1 MMRMAFVAAVA
12 LVVSVACGG
21 GDAASDSTTS
31 SDGTASATVAATT
44 VATATVGSGDVFEL
58 KVGQCFDDPDQ
69 FENVTDLEMLAC
81 DEAHDNEVYALFD
94 LPAGTFPGVSV
105 IEDLAGTGCHDA
117 FAGYVGLDYASS
129 VLDFS
134 WLAPTPRSWESGDQ
148 EVVCIVYDLDLK
160 KLTDSVKDS
169 AM

>member
-1 MMRMAFVAAVA
+1 MMRIGFVAAVT

-21 GDAASDSTTS
+21 GDAAGDSTPAET
-31 SDGTASATVAATT
+31 TATGTVAATS
-44 VATATVGSGDVFEL
+44 VASAATVGSGDVFKL

-69 FENVTDLEMLAC
+69 FENVTDLEMIAC

-94 LPAGTFPGVSV
+94 LPDGTFPGVSV
-105 IEDLAGTGCHDA
+105 IKELAGTGCHDS

-134 WLAPTPRSWESGDQ
+134 WLAPTPNSWENGDQ
-148 EVVCIVYDLDLK
+148 EVVCIAYDLDLK